1 MTKPIPDGA
10 QLRIVSLTAENVKK
24 IKAVHIV
31 PAEDLVQLTGANGSG
46 KSSVLDSI
54 WWAMKGKG
62 VVDVEPIRQGE
73 ERAKIVLDLGAIIVT
88 RTFDRKED
96 GETPGEFT
104 TSLRVESA
112 EGALFPSPQ
121 KLLDDLLGSLT
132 FDPLE
137 FMEKDAKGQLSDLRK
152 LVKLEVD
159 VDLLDGQNAA
169 DYERRKDFNKTA
181 KSRAERVS
189 TLRLQLVPVD
199 ELPLVDTAALV
210 QKMADASKTNA
221 ALDAEKRERADL
233 ERGAAEKRDKA
244 SQRRER
250 AAQLIAE
257 AEALETEAAGIDADL
272 ENRPAVAA
280 PVDTSELLTQIQN
293 ADAENTKRRTA
304 AEARQRLDTAVREY
318 EETASQADALTVRM
332 AERSA
337 QKAAAISAAKMP
349 IEGLGFGEGVV
360 TFKGLPLKQASTGEQ
375 WEVALSIAG
384 AMNPKLRVILIRQG
398 GLLDNARIAR
408 IAEWA
413 HARGYQVWMERVE
426 ESGTVGIVMEDGS
439 ARVAELAA

>member
-10 QLRIVSLTAENVKK
+10 ALRIVSLTAENVKK

-62 VVDVEPIRQGE
+62 VVDPEPIRQGE

-88 RTFDRKED
+88 RTFDRKEGD
-96 GETPGEFT
+96 EFT

-137 FMEKDAKGQLSDLRK
+137 FMEKDAKGQLADLRR
-152 LVKLEVD
+152 LVKLDVD

-169 DYERRKDFNKTA
+169 DYERRKEINRVA
-181 KSRAERVS
+181 KSRAERVQ
-189 TLRLQLVPVD
+189 TLRLQLVPAD
-199 ELPLVDTAALV
+199 EVALVDTAALV
-210 QKMADASKTNA
+210 QKMAEASKTNQA
-221 ALDAEKRERADL
+221 IEDERRARADAYKAIADK
-233 ERGAAEKRDKA
+233 GEKA
-244 SQRRER
+244 TQRRER

-257 AEALETEAAGIDADL
+257 AETLEAEAKAMEEELAQRPDL
-272 ENRPAVAA
+272 SKPI
-280 PVDTSELLTQIQN
+280 DTSELLAEIQN
-293 ADAENTKRRTA
+293 ADALNTKRRAA
-304 AEARQRLDTAVREY
+304 AEARQRFELAEKEY
-318 EETASQADALTVRM
+318 EETANQADALTVKI
-332 AERSA
+332 AERSEK
-337 QKAAAISAAKMP
+337 KAAAISAAKMP
-349 IEGLGFGEGVV
+349 IEGLGFGDGVV

-426 ESGTVGIVMEDGS
+426 ESGTVGIVMEDGT
-439 ARVAELAA
+439 ARVAEAAA